1 MTLGLDP
8 RTQGRLLAVMLLFST
23 LLAGILTGVALTH
36 AFGGDR
42 EREIMAERG
51 LFLEGPGFARLPAP
65 GPPPGVGHGPI
76 AMHTFG
82 IGDEFVGLLDLT
94 PVQRAKVDSILTARG
109 PRAEA
114 IFEEM
119 EPRLK
124 ALMDSTNAQIREI
137 LTPEQREKFDEYRDE
152 RRDFLIE
159 RFDVRGPMIRE
170 KRVIRR

>member
-8 RTQGRLLAVMLLFST
+8 QTQGRLLAIMLLLST
-23 LLAGILTGVALTH
+23 LLAGILSGIALTH
-36 AFGGDR
+36 VFGDGAR
-42 EREIMAERG
+42 HEAMGPPG
-51 LFLEGPGFARLPAP
+51 LFLEGPGLPGFP
-65 GPPPGVGHGPI
+65 GPPHGLAPVPI

-94 PVQRAKVDSILTARG
+94 PVQRARVDSILAARG

-114 IFEEM
+114 IFNEM

-124 ALMDSTNAQIREI
+124 ALMDSTNSQIREI

-152 RRDFLIE
+152 RRDFFIE
-159 RFDVRGPMIRE
+159 RFDIRGPMIRE

>member
-36 AFGGDR
+36 VFGDP
-42 EREIMAERG
+42 EREIMAGRG
-51 LFLEGPGFARLPAP
+51 LFLEGPGFPRPP

-94 PVQRAKVDSILTARG
+94 PLQRGRVDSILTARG